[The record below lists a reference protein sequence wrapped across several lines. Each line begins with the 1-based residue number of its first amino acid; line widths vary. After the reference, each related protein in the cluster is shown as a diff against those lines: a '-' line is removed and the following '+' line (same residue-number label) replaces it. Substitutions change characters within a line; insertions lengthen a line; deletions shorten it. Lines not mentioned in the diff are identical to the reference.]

1 MWRKLVNRGNH
12 RLKVQHMGQ
21 HGDHARSVLLDAAE
35 ELFARHGIDAVSNR
49 RIAEHAGTAN
59 HSAVAYHFG
68 GREDLLRAL
77 VTRHVDETNRRRSEL
92 AETLGTD
99 ASLTDLLAC
108 LILPWTEHLAS
119 LPVPSWRARF
129 LSQIRSVPS
138 VHGTLAHSATASPVT
153 EDLIRRVQATLGD
166 MPATVLHGRSW
177 ILGGMVLG
185 VCGEYEARVADG
197 TETANWAGVGYF
209 LIDSCAGMLSA
220 PVTHPGDFLT
230 QPSPLYLL

>member
-1 MWRKLVNRGNH
+1 
-12 RLKVQHMGQ
+12 MGQ
-21 HGDHARSVLLDAAE
+21 HGEHARSVLLDAAE
-35 ELFARHGIDAVSNR
+35 ELFALHGIDAVSNR

-77 VTRHVDETNRRRSEL
+77 VTRHLDETNRRRSEL
-92 AETLGTD
+92 ADTLGAD

-119 LPVPSWRARF
+119 LPVPSWHARF
-129 LSQIRSVPS
+129 LSQIRAVPS
-138 VHGTLAHSATASPVT
+138 VHGILARTATATPVT
-153 EDLIRRVQATLGD
+153 EELIRRVEGTLGGTSK
-166 MPATVLHGRSW
+166 TVLHGRSW
-177 ILGGMVLG
+177 ILGNMVLG
-185 VCGEYEARVADG
+185 VCGEYEARVQDG
-197 TETANWAGVGYF
+197 LEKANWAGVGYF